1 MRTSRFKAEDVVRLL
16 DELASGA
23 PAREICMRTGIS
35 ETTLYVWRAR
45 YSGLGPRG
53 IDRLRQLEQENSTLR
68 RVLDVKDL
76 EIDVL
81 KAELQHTEGKQRED
95 GGITIHERAAD

>member
-1 MRTSRFKAEDVVRLL
+1 M
-16 DELASGA
+16 
-23 PAREICMRTGIS
+23 
-35 ETTLYVWRAR
+35 WRAR

-53 IDRLRQLEQENSTLR
+53 IDRLRQLEQENSNLR

-81 KAELQHTEGKQRED
+81 KAELQHIQNAD
-95 GGITIHERAAD
+95 GGTPPNERAQN